1 MNEQIKEI
9 IKNLISLL
17 TEEQK
22 QKDIIELNETMD
34 IEVVK
39 FLTKIGAISYNYKI
53 EHVSNEPNISE
64 QSGNVNLWYKD
75 INGTWIVKM
84 DHLNRLIK
92 KFEL

>member
-1 MNEQIKEI
+1 MNEQIKEN

-22 QKDIIELNETMD
+22 QKEIIELNETTD
-34 IEVVK
+34 IEVVE
-39 FLTKIGAISYNYKI
+39 FLSKIGAISYNYKI
-53 EHVSNEPNISE
+53 EHVSNEPSISE

-75 INGTWIVKM
+75 INGAWLIKM

>member
-1 MNEQIKEI
+1 MNEQIKKN
-9 IKNLISLL
+9 IKKLLSLL
-17 TEEQK
+17 TEEQRK
-22 QKDIIELNETMD
+22 KEIIEFNETID
-34 IEVVK
+34 KEVVE
-39 FLTKIGAISYNYKI
+39 FLTKIGAVSYNFTI
-53 EHVSNEPNISE
+53 EHISIEPSISE

>member
-53 EHVSNEPNISE
+53 EHVSYEPNISE